1 MVMVVGWVDE
11 MVRALGSYVLS
22 PVGAG
27 LGVCVAL
34 LVVVGFVVGWVR
46 RLVGVVVSVFVL
58 WVVAGVLSG
67 LGLPVEQVVGDMVV
81 FVGWL
86 IHRWWLLLQ

>member
-1 MVMVVGWVDE
+1 MVMVVGWFDE
-11 MVRALGSYVLS
+11 MVRALRSYVLS

-27 LGVCVAL
+27 LGVCVL
-34 LVVVGFVVGWVR
+34 LLMVVGFVVGWVR
-46 RLVGVVVSVFVL
+46 RLVGVVVSAFVL